1 MGQWWCFFPV
11 AVNESSWQLLLIL
24 MFENENQINFSG
36 TYVDEQ
42 YDLIFLVMLANFK
55 RFEWRKG

>member
-1 MGQWWCFFPV
+1 V

-36 TYVDEQ
+36 TYVDEK